1 MNRRR
6 VAVGPDIELDVVD
19 AGPADGPLVVLL
31 HGFPESSHSWRHQI
45 GPLAEAGWRVIA
57 PDQRGYG
64 GSSRPGDVAAYA
76 GDHLAADV
84 MGLLDDVG
92 AERAVIV
99 GHDWGALLAWHIGRT
114 LPERCRAVI
123 AASVPF
129 NDWPA
134 PPIEVFRFLHGD
146 NFFYI
151 LYFQEPGVAEAE
163 LDADPERFLRSIIWA
178 ADGVVEDGL
187 VSPLPAE
194 GTKLTQSFEHV
205 LGRVPDDL
213 PAWLSDAEFDGWV
226 APFRTGGF
234 FGPVSWYRHFDTN
247 YERTKDIA
255 TDVYSMPTAFVAG
268 AADPVVA
275 RRPELV
281 DAMAT
286 TLPNHLDSHLIP
298 GAGHWVQQSAPAEF
312 NEWLLGILD
321 RI

>member
-1 MNRRR
+1 MITRQIT
-6 VAVGPDIELDVVD
+6 VGPDITLDVID
-19 AGPADGPLVVLL
+19 AGPADGPLAVLL

-45 GPLAEAGWRVIA
+45 EPLAEAGWRVLV

-64 GSSRPGDVAAYA
+64 SSSRPDDIAAYA

-92 AERAVIV
+92 AEQAAII

-114 LPERCRAVI
+114 IPERCRAVI

-134 PPIEVFRFLHGD
+134 PPIEVFRFLNGD

-163 LDADPERFLRSIIWA
+163 LDAAPERFLRSIIWA
-178 ADGVVEDGL
+178 ADGGIEDGL
-187 VSPLPAE
+187 ASPLPAE
-194 GTKLTQSFEHV
+194 GTQLIQSFEHV
-205 LGRVPDDL
+205 LGRTPDDV
-213 PAWLSDAEFDGWV
+213 PAWMTEDDFERWA
-226 APFRTGGF
+226 APFHRSGF

-247 YERTKDIA
+247 YHRIKDIGVEA
-255 TDVYSMPTAFVAG
+255 FTMPTAFVAG

-286 TLPNHLDSHLIP
+286 TLPNHLDSHLID
-298 GAGHWVQQSAPAEF
+298 GAGHWVQQSAPHEF
-312 NEWLLGILD
+312 NDWLLGILG